1 MRVRH
6 VTERPRVSILVTD
19 VALPALGHVIELA
32 RLLEPHVPV
41 EIVGPDL
48 GKGLSP
54 MYASAWPVI
63 AVPCPRMYRWPE
75 WFRDARRVADACQG
89 EVLVADKAFA
99 NTLGIALAGKKHHGK
114 KAVAFLDEWDGA
126 FLSEQS
132 PLRRRWEQI
141 RHAHHPLE
149 SCWFAKWEKQ
159 LRHADLVMGTTTF
172 LRDKF
177 GARLLDQGVDCQVF
191 RPADPRESRALK
203 ESLGLVGKP
212 LVVFGGVARSHKG
225 LAEILDAMP
234 PEAHLLVVGPET
246 ETVKALQDDP
256 SRGSRLAC
264 TGSVPKAE
272 MPRFLDLADVIA
284 LPLRDTPLG
293 QSQMPCKVFEALA
306 MGKPVVATAVSDLP
320 RILEGCG
327 TVVPPGDPQALGRA
341 MAAYLRD
348 PLLASRH
355 RAAARAKALREFDR
369 PVVSAKLWEMIRP
382 LLS

>member
-1 MRVRH
+1 M
-6 VTERPRVSILVTD
+6 TERPRVSILVTD

-32 RLLEPHVPV
+32 RLLAPHVPV
-41 EIVGPDL
+41 EVVGPDL

-54 MYASAWPVI
+54 MYATAWPVL

-89 EVLVADKAFA
+89 DVLIADKAFA
-99 NTLGIALAGKKHHGK
+99 NTLGIALAEKKRRGKKV
-114 KAVAFLDEWDGA
+114 AVFLDEWDGA

-132 PLRRRWEQI
+132 PLRRGWEQI
-141 RHAHHPLE
+141 RHLHHPLE
-149 SCWFAKWEKQ
+149 ACWFAKWEKQ
-159 LRHADLVMGTTTF
+159 LRRADLVIGTTTF
-172 LRDKF
+172 LQENFDAQR
-177 GARLLDQGVDCQVF
+177 LDQGVDCQVF
-191 RPADPRESRALK
+191 RPADPLEVRALK
-203 ESLGLVGKP
+203 ERLGLAGKA

-225 LAEILDAMP
+225 LAEILDALP

-246 ETVKALQDDP
+246 ETVKALKADAA
-256 SRGSRLAC
+256 RGSRLAC

-272 MPRFLDLADVIA
+272 MPLYLDLADVIA

-327 TVVPPGDPQALGRA
+327 TVVRPDDPEALSRA
-341 MAAYLRD
+341 IAAYLRD

-355 RAAARAKALREFDR
+355 RAAARAKALRDFDR
-369 PVVSAKLWEMIRP
+369 PVVSAKLWSMIRP
-382 LLS
+382 LLD